1 MTTLRGP
8 ETISATN
15 VPSLSAVQSL
25 GRRAARGALT
35 MVFGQIG
42 RLTIQLAGV
51 LVLARVLSPEHYG
64 AFAMVT
70 VIVSVGELLQDFGLS
85 SDAIQAPTVTPAQ
98 QTNLFWINTG
108 IGLSLAVLA
117 YAGAPLIATFY
128 HEPLL
133 IPITRAL
140 TPTFVMN
147 GLGSQFRAHLT
158 RNFQMSALSLAVV
171 SAQAAGITAGLVCA
185 LHGLG
190 TWALVVQQLTFTFV
204 NLVIMVK
211 AARFWPGLPRT
222 NTDIGAF
229 LRFGGNLMATNLI
242 GHISRSVNT
251 VLIGNRFG
259 AELAGL
265 YDRAFMLLMLPL
277 NQINVP
283 ANTVAL
289 PTLSKLQHE
298 PARFDRFLLH
308 GQTVL
313 LHALLGAF
321 AYAAAVGDVLIG
333 LVMGEQWLPAAPMFR
348 ILTIAG
354 AFQAAG
360 YATYWAFTAKGLT
373 HQTLRFSLVTRTGLV
388 LMLVAGL
395 RWGAMGVTIAY
406 SLGILCM
413 WPIGLYWLGRCSD
426 APVLAMAKNGAR
438 CLLAYSLCAAGAYA
452 ALCLVENAAPFAKVA
467 ASLLGMLS
475 AMFVLFLAWPAY
487 RADLYNIVNTRALL
501 RRVTPTDRKGTP

>member
-1 MTTLRGP
+1 VTTLRGP
-8 ETISATN
+8 ETISEA
-15 VPSLSAVQSL
+15 VPGLSAVQSL
-25 GRRAARGALT
+25 GRKAARGALA

-51 LVLARVLSPEHYG
+51 LVLARVLSPEDYG

-70 VIVSVGELLQDFGLS
+70 VLVSVGELLQDFGLS
-85 SDAIQAPTVTPAQ
+85 SAAIQAPTVTRAQ

-108 IGLSLAVLA
+108 IGLTLAVLA
-117 YAGAPLIATFY
+117 FAGAPWVAAFY
-128 HEPLL
+128 HQPML

-140 TPTFVMN
+140 APSFVMN
-147 GLGSQFRAHLT
+147 GLASQFRAHLT
-158 RNFQMSALSLAVV
+158 RNFQMTALSVAVV
-171 SAQAAGITAGLVCA
+171 SAQAAGIMAGLLGA

-190 TWALVVQQLTFTFV
+190 TWALVAQQLAFTFV
-204 NLVIMVK
+204 NLAVMVK
-211 AARFWPGLPRT
+211 AADFWPGLPRT
-222 NTDIGAF
+222 NTDIGGF

-289 PTLSKLQHE
+289 PTLSKLQRD
-298 PARFDRFLLH
+298 PARFERFLLH

-333 LVMGEQWLPAAPMFR
+333 IVMGEQWLPAAPLFR
-348 ILTIAG
+348 ILTVAG

-373 HQTLRFSLVTRTGLV
+373 HQTLRFSLVTRSGLV
-388 LMLVAGL
+388 LLLFGGL
-395 RWGAMGVTIAY
+395 RWGVTGVTIAY
-406 SLGILCM
+406 ALGILCM
-413 WPIGLYWLGRCSD
+413 WPIGLYWLARCSD
-426 APVLAMAKNGAR
+426 APALAMAKNGAS
-438 CLLAYSLCAAGAYA
+438 CLFAYTACALGAYA
-452 ALCLVENAAPFAKVA
+452 AVCLVPGAGPFSKVA
-467 ASLLGMLS
+467 ASLLGMLGT
-475 AMFVLFLAWPAY
+475 MLLLFLVWPAY
-487 RADLYNIVNTRALL
+487 RADLYNIANTRALL
-501 RRVTPTDRKGTP
+501 KRVTPTDRKGTP